1 MNNIEKYMS
10 LHYHMKIIE
19 DKSEG
24 GYIASYPDLPGCLTC
39 GETLEEVVK
48 NADDAKRE
56 WLLAAMEE
64 GIDIPEPS
72 YWNMSKNQGL
82 NGLDF

>member
-1 MNNIEKYMS
+1 MDLEKYMS

-19 DKSEG
+19 DPNEG
-24 GYIASYPDLPGCLTC
+24 GYVASYPDLPGCLTC

-82 NGLDF
+82 NVLDF

>member
-1 MNNIEKYMS
+1 MDLEKYMS

-24 GYIASYPDLPGCLTC
+24 GYVASYPDLPGCLTC

-72 YWNMSKNQGL
+72 Y
-82 NGLDF
+82 

>member
-1 MNNIEKYMS
+1 MDLEKYMS
-10 LHYHMKIIE
+10 LHYHMEIIE

-39 GETLEEVVK
+39 GETLEEAVK
-48 NADDAKRE
+48 NAGDAKRE

-72 YWNMSKNQGL
+72 Y
-82 NGLDF
+82 

>member
-1 MNNIEKYMS
+1 MNLEKYMS

-19 DKSEG
+19 DPNEG
-24 GYIASYPDLPGCLTC
+24 GYVASYPDLPGCLTC

-48 NADDAKRE
+48 NVRDANRE